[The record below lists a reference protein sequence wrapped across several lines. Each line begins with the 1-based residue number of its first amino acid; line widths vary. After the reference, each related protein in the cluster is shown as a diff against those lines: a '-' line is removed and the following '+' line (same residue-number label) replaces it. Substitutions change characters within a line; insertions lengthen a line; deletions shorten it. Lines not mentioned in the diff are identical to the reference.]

1 MKKTIATLVMGEVLL
16 VAIRKILKDASKP
29 ELGYKASIEVADYV
43 NGRQVS
49 VAALMNSEDDRFTKI
64 KPQRAFQPVDLNVA
78 IAEGWIT
85 EEEFNNLESAKDVD
99 VKDQVEGKHYKTLN
113 ILNPTFQGH
122 NLKIQVIETTSTT
135 RKNAELL
142 KKINPS
148 TGKVVTS
155 GGKPVYRIVQIA
167 FEGTYENVFLPSD
180 KVATIQ
186 PEVKKVTSSMN
197 LNA

>member
-1 MKKTIATLVMGEVLL
+1 MKRTVETLKIGEVLL

-29 ELGYKASIEVADYV
+29 ELGYKTSIEIADYV

-49 VAALMNSEDDRFTKI
+49 VAALMNSEDDRFNKV

-85 EEEFNNLESAKDVD
+85 EEEFNNLESAKDID

-113 ILNPTFQGH
+113 ILNPTFLGH

-135 RKNAELL
+135 RKNAEFL

-180 KVATIQ
+180 KVSTIQ
-186 PEVKKVTSSMN
+186 PEVKKVSTSMN

>member
-49 VAALMNSEDDRFTKI
+49 VAALMNSEDDRFNKI

-85 EEEFNNLESAKDVD
+85 EEEFNNLESAKNID

-186 PEVKKVTSSMN
+186 PEVKKVTTSMN

>member
-85 EEEFNNLESAKDVD
+85 EEEFNKLESAKDID

-180 KVATIQ
+180 KVSTIQ
-186 PEVKKVTSSMN
+186 PEVKKVTTSMN

>member
-1 MKKTIATLVMGEVLL
+1 MGEVLL

-99 VKDQVEGKHYKTLN
+99 VK
-113 ILNPTFQGH
+113 
-122 NLKIQVIETTSTT
+122 
-135 RKNAELL
+135 R
-142 KKINPS
+142 
-148 TGKVVTS
+148 
-155 GGKPVYRIVQIA
+155 
-167 FEGTYENVFLPSD
+167 
-180 KVATIQ
+180 
-186 PEVKKVTSSMN
+186 SS
-197 LNA
+197 

>member
-85 EEEFNNLESAKDVD
+85 EEEFNKLESAKDID

-186 PEVKKVTSSMN
+186 PEVKKVTTSMN